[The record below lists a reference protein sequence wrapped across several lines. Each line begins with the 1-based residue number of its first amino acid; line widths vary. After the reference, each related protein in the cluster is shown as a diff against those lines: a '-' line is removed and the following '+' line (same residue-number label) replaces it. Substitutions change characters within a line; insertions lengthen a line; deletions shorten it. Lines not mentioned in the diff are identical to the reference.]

1 MRLYEALGRV
11 STFPLREGD
20 RRAEKRD
27 RGAFDVVEEGE
38 SQTREGP
45 DVSVFASERVLVVE
59 DDPTREGP
67 NKRKSV
73 NAFVMLA
80 GMFTLAMTSPVERS
94 RVVTCSV
101 YDRTDFAKPAT

>member
-1 MRLYEALGRV
+1 MRLYDALGRV

-45 DVSVFASERVLVVE
+45 DVSERVLVVE